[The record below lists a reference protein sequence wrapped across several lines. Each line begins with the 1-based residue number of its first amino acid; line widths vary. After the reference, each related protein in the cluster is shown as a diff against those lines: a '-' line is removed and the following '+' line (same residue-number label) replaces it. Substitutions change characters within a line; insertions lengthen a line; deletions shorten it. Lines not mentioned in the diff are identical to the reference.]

1 MYSSLPFALA
11 QCMVEIPY
19 NFIQVRAAQGTI
31 VWGQVKRCGAWWGI
45 QLILCR
51 FELLKAAEGFLVCG

>member
-19 NFIQVRAAQGTI
+19 NFVQVRAAQGTLSLCL
-31 VWGQVKRCGAWWGI
+31 WGYGLTGGLCTPCGVSCSWS
-45 QLILCR
+45 
-51 FELLKAAEGFLVCG
+51 